1 MPVRTAA
8 AQMREMLTLAAAQK
22 WEVDPGECV
31 TADAAVKHAGS
42 GRSIMFATIAPA
54 AAELPVPAK
63 PALRDPKDWKLI
75 GRPQK
80 RLDIPYKV
88 DGSALFAVDA
98 VRPGMRYAAIRHDP
112 VGGSPPLRASGT
124 AEGG

>member
-42 GRSIMFATIAPA
+42 GRSITFATIAPA
-54 AAELPVPAK
+54 ADELPVPPN
-63 PALRDPKDWKLI
+63 PALRDPTDWKWI
-75 GRPQK
+75 GRPQES
-80 RLDIPYKV
+80 LDIPSNVRRSPTFTRYSV
-88 DGSALFAVDA
+88 TPRSLFALLTLVPLIVYHQTA
-98 VRPGMRYAAIRHDP
+98 VAQR
-112 VGGSPPLRASGT
+112 
-124 AEGG
+124 

>member
-22 WEVDPGECV
+22 GEVDPGECV

-80 RLDIPYKV
+80 RLDIPSKV
-88 DGSALFAVDA
+88 DGSA
-98 VRPGMRYAAIRHDP
+98 IRSAERRL
-112 VGGSPPLRASGT
+112 GNECGST
-124 AEGG
+124 C

>member
-1 MPVRTAA
+1 MLLGQPGQLYAGEQVTGGSTVTAGFFMPVRTAA

-42 GRSIMFATIAPA
+42 GRSIMFATIDPA

-63 PALRDPKDWKLI
+63 PAMRHPK
-75 GRPQK
+75 
-80 RLDIPYKV
+80 
-88 DGSALFAVDA
+88 
-98 VRPGMRYAAIRHDP
+98 
-112 VGGSPPLRASGT
+112 VGRASCRARGCQ
-124 AEGG
+124 